1 MRFSAAGMSCKL
13 AAALASAGKHTE
25 TWKSPDGSVALV
37 LPYGGRV
44 LGLFAPE
51 SERNFFWTH
60 PALETAETARDF
72 YRSPQWH
79 NSGGDRTWL
88 APEIDFFFPNFPNLE
103 PYWQPREFDP
113 GNYQLTRSNDGL
125 VWTNRFTY
133 KLSRSQQT
141 IDLAINKRLMP
152 ALNPLRDFA
161 KRLSYAGYMLRT
173 GLAFGDGKAAAAQVG
188 LWSLLQLRHGGEMI
202 LPTFSKPSVTTFFGH
217 IEPADLSVEPHL
229 VRYRMRARGE
239 QKLGLQVLA
248 VIGRAGYLYAEGD
261 ECCLVVRNFSV
272 NPSGQYVDAPWRE
285 PGRAGFAIEACNIN
299 SHLGRFSELEYHV
312 PAIGGPGGEHAC
324 EDVSQVWAFRGRRE
338 DILEA
343 ARTLISTDV

>member
-1 MRFSAAGMSCKL
+1 
-13 AAALASAGKHTE
+13 
-25 TWKSPDGSVALV
+25 
-37 LPYGGRV
+37 
-44 LGLFAPE
+44 
-51 SERNFFWTH
+51 
-60 PALETAETARDF
+60 
-72 YRSPQWH
+72 
-79 NSGGDRTWL
+79 
-88 APEIDFFFPNFPNLE
+88 
-103 PYWQPREFDP
+103 
-113 GNYQLTRSNDGL
+113 
-125 VWTNRFTY
+125 
-133 KLSRSQQT
+133 
-141 IDLAINKRLMP
+141 
-152 ALNPLRDFA
+152 
-161 KRLSYAGYMLRT
+161 
-173 GLAFGDGKAAAAQVG
+173 
-188 LWSLLQLRHGGEMI
+188 
-202 LPTFSKPSVTTFFGH
+202 
-217 IEPADLSVEPHL
+217 
-229 VRYRMRARGE
+229 MRARGE